1 MNRVAVFASGR
12 GSNLGALIAA
22 EKDYPSYRVV
32 LVVSNVAGSGAL
44 ALAAE
49 AGIEALCIPSRG
61 LDRAVHEQAVLAAVQ
76 ARTIDLI
83 CLAGYMRVLGAGFID
98 GFARPILNIHPSL
111 LPSFPG
117 MHAQKQALEA
127 GVRWTGVT
135 VHFVDSGLD
144 SGPILLQEPVR
155 VLADDCETS
164 LSARVLETEHRLYPV
179 AVDMVARN
187 NYQIS
192 GRKVLVIPSTTR

>member
-1 MNRVAVFASGR
+1 VNRVAVFASGR
-12 GSNLGALIAA
+12 GSNLGALIAGQ
-22 EKDYPSYRVV
+22 KDFPSYRVV
-32 LVVSNVAGSGAL
+32 LVVSNVAGSGSQ

-61 LDRAVHEQAVLAAVQ
+61 VERAAHEQAVLAAVKT
-76 ARTIDLI
+76 RTIDLI

-98 GFARPILNIHPSL
+98 DFGEPILNIHPSL

-135 VHFVDSGLD
+135 VHFVESGLD
-144 SGPILLQEPVR
+144 SGPILLQEPVP
-155 VLADDCETS
+155 VQPDDTLSS
-164 LSARVLETEHRLYPV
+164 LSARVLETEHRLFPA
-179 AVDMVARN
+179 AVDVVARN
-187 NYQIS
+187 NYRIM
-192 GRKVLVIPSTTR
+192 GRRTFLSPSPTE